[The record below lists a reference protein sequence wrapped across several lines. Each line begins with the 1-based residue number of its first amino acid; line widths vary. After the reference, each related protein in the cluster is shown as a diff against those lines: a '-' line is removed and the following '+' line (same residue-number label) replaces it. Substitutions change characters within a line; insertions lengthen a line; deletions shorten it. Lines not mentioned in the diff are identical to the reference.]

1 MEHTMAIVRVLAI
14 CLASLSVTCQ
24 LAAAGKCSELETA
37 KAEVQLAYLQRDR
50 ASLEADCVFYAIVHV
65 GVNPSPEGIKT
76 LITYLDYQYPDPKS
90 PYGFVRM
97 SMYPFPAV
105 VELAGMGTLVVP
117 AVLEAIANPA
127 TPLLARNGAIHVIFL
142 MNAQD
147 MPEAVR
153 VLKRASKAKEST
165 DWNASQQLFDAARKA
180 AEWCKGKMASACMD
194 AFYNEEK

>member
-1 MEHTMAIVRVLAI
+1 VSRAGIVAI
-14 CLASLSVTCQ
+14 CLAWFSVTGQ
-24 LAAAGKCSELETA
+24 LDAAGNCFELEGA
-37 KAEVQLAYLQRDR
+37 KPQALLAYLQRDR
-50 ASLEADCVFYAIVHV
+50 ASLGADCVVYAIFHI
-65 GVNPSPEGIKT
+65 GVNPSAEGIKT

-105 VELAGMGTLVVP
+105 VELAGMGTMVVP
-117 AVLEAIANPA
+117 AVIEAIANPA
-127 TPLLARNGAIHVIFL
+127 TPMLARNGAIHVIFL
-142 MNAQD
+142 MNVQD